1 MKEIDLTV
9 ERDANVRKFI
19 VMQNIQSDENEII
32 FKVDKEGKN
41 TLEDI
46 CNELGYECEEYEK
59 DGVYSV
65 KVKKSTEVK
74 GSISDTIDFLVP
86 LLPKSVNEKIIN
98 PAILT
103 LFIPQIKAVSSI
115 REGVHLLRIKWV
127 ISWDT
132 PLTVYNVKLDDDR
145 YITRYYASQKI
156 PLFNVSFGFDFYITS
171 EGTGSRIKMKEWYKG
186 PFKQLAKGEIEKHL
200 KKAKELLPEFLIK
213 I

>member
-1 MKEIDLTV
+1 MTEEK
-9 ERDANVRKFI
+9 DANVRKFI
-19 VMQNIQSDENEII
+19 VVQNLQSDDTEIV
-32 FKVDKEGKN
+32 FKVDKDGKN
-41 TLEDI
+41 MIEDLCHELE
-46 CNELGYECEEYEK
+46 YECEEYEK

-65 KVKKSTEVK
+65 KIKKSTEVK
-74 GSISDTIDFLVP
+74 GSVSDATDFLVP
-86 LLPKSVNEKIIN
+86 LPPKSVNEKILN

-115 REGVHLLRIKWV
+115 RERIYLLRIKWV

-132 PLTVYNVKLDDDR
+132 PLTVYSVKLDDNR
-145 YITRYYASQKI
+145 YIARYYASQKI
-156 PLFNVSFGFDFYITS
+156 PLFVVSFGFDFYIMS

-200 KKAKELLPEFLIK
+200 KKAKEVLPEFLIK